1 MLRALHSIPA
11 LIATLL
17 LLVVALGG
25 AALSIFP
32 TLERMQAPAEAL
44 DVATLAGHVSARV
57 PGVETIVRRP
67 SGMIVAYSLANGGQ
81 QASVIDPATG
91 EALAPYQPSA
101 TQRWLRNLHRKL
113 LLSGN
118 AGRIAVGI
126 AAALMLFIVLSGLA
140 LLAHRMGGWR
150 RLPGAIRGNA
160 LQRLHDGTARAVIVL
175 LALSAASGILMSLAT
190 FGLLP
195 EGGGA
200 QPYFDVQ
207 PVGSVPMALER
218 MAALRSIDVSRLV
231 QLKLAGAGDP
241 ADAIEVETSDGA
253 GAIDPATG
261 SWLAWAP
268 LDGWQRLHATV
279 KMLHTGEGLW
289 WLGLLLG
296 AASLTVPLLAGTG
309 FMLWLQR
316 RQSRPRVAG
325 NVAAREADTLLL
337 VGSEGNTTWGFAGA
351 LHAALTRAGLRV
363 HVAAMNDLPALHPR
377 IRTVFVLTAT
387 YGDGDAPTSAERF
400 LTRLARLPAAPGVAY
415 AVLGFGDRQFAHFCG
430 YARKVHEA
438 LLAHG
443 LRPLG
448 ETGTV
453 DRQSEAEYRQWCNW
467 LAETLAIPLDI
478 RYTPLLPL
486 TVALELI
493 SRADYGSDP
502 QTRTVVLRFVLVKP
516 AATNRAR
523 WAQFLS
529 PRLPRFETGDL
540 LGVLAPNVAS
550 PRYYSLASAAADG
563 VVEICVRRQPEGVC
577 STWLTGLEP
586 GAVIDAFVRPHESF
600 RPMAGAAPVILV
612 GAGTGIA
619 PLIGFIRHNAAA
631 RPMHLYF
638 GARNA
643 EDGFLYGEELR
654 QLAGA
659 GRLSALTTAFSR
671 ASPRAYVQDRLLADA
686 ARLRDLVACGAQIMV
701 CGGSK
706 MAAGVADA
714 WARILA
720 GSDFS
725 VAQLRM
731 QGRYVEDVY

>member
-17 LLVVALGG
+17 LVVVALGG
-25 AALSIFP
+25 AALSVFP
-32 TLERMQAPAEAL
+32 TLERMQAPAGAL
-44 DVATLAGHVSARV
+44 DVATLASHVSERV

-67 SGMIVAYSLANGGQ
+67 SGTIVAYALANGAQ
-81 QASVIDPATG
+81 QALVIDPATG
-91 EALAPYQPSA
+91 EALAPYQPSS

-113 LLSGN
+113 LLPGDV
-118 AGRIAVGI
+118 GRIAVGI
-126 AAALMLFIVLSGLA
+126 AAVLMLFVVLSGLM
-140 LLAHRMGGWR
+140 LLAHRMGGWQ
-150 RLPGAIRGNA
+150 RLPGAIRGNV
-160 LQRLHDGTARAVIVL
+160 LQRLHDETARAAIVL
-175 LALSAASGILMSLAT
+175 LALSATTGILMSLST

-207 PVGSVPMALER
+207 PGGSVPIALER

-241 ADAIEVETSDGA
+241 TDAIEVETSDGT
-253 GAIDPATG
+253 GVIDPATG
-261 SWLAWAP
+261 RWLAWAP

-296 AASLTVPLLAGTG
+296 AAALSVPLLAGTG

-316 RQSRPRVAG
+316 RKSRPRVAG

-337 VGSEGNTTWGFAGA
+337 VGSEGNITWGFAGA
-351 LHAALTRAGLRV
+351 LHAALTQAGLRV
-363 HVAAMNDLPALHPR
+363 HAAAMNDLPALHPR

-387 YGDGDAPTSAERF
+387 YGDGDAPASAERF
-400 LTRLARLPAAPGVAY
+400 LARLARLPAAPGVAF
-415 AVLGFGDRQFAHFCG
+415 AVLGFGDRQFADFCG

-448 ETGTV
+448 EIGTV
-453 DRQSEAEYRQWCNW
+453 DRQSEAEFRQWCEW
-467 LAETLAIPLDI
+467 LAQTLAIPLDI
-478 RYTPLLPL
+478 RYTPLLPP
-486 TVALELI
+486 TVALELV
-493 SRADYGSDP
+493 SRTDYGTDP
-502 QTRTVVLRFVLVKP
+502 QTRTAVLRFVLAKS
-516 AATNRAR
+516 AATKRAG
-523 WAQFLS
+523 WARFVS
-529 PRLPRFETGDL
+529 PRLPRFDTGDL
-540 LGVLAPNVAS
+540 LGVLAPNVVS

-563 VVEICVRRQPEGVC
+563 VVEICVRRQPDGVC
-577 STWLTGLEP
+577 SSWLTGLEP
-586 GAVIDAFVRPHESF
+586 GATIYAFVRPHESF

-612 GAGTGIA
+612 GAGTGIG

-638 GARNA
+638 GARDA
-643 EDGFLYGEELR
+643 GDGFLYGEELR

-659 GRLSALTTAFSR
+659 GRLSTLTTAFSR

-686 ARLRDLVACGAQIMV
+686 ARLRDLVARGAQIMV
-701 CGGSK
+701 CGGRR

-720 GSDFS
+720 DSDFS